1 MPWAE
6 AIGRET
12 QDCYKAILFG
22 FIPAPSYV
30 RPSAPGAPIFLA
42 AFTTEEIIVL
52 GLTLGFL
59 IISLGIHEAAHAFV
73 AWRCGDSTAK
83 DLGRMTLDPIPHI
96 DPFMTVLLPIIL
108 AVSSNGTMMFGGAK
122 PVPVNYHRLRNPLR
136 DMMLVAL
143 AGPISNFLLAI
154 LFMVIWKVLRFE
166 FDMERTTVAVM
177 VMEKTVLWNLLLAA
191 FNMIPV
197 PPLDGSRVMAYILP
211 QSLREGYVSL
221 ERFGLVIVLGLWFL
235 GVFRFIVLPVMD
247 HLRVAV
253 DFLTGGT
260 WA

>member
-1 MPWAE
+1 MPGAE
-6 AIGRET
+6 AIGRRA
-12 QDCYKAILFG
+12 QDCYKAILLG
-22 FIPAPSYV
+22 LPS
-30 RPSAPGAPIFLA
+30 RPSFPLLPKVKVTPIFLA
-42 AFTTEEIIVL
+42 ALDNQTLIVG

-96 DPFMTVLLPIIL
+96 DPFMTILLPAIL
-108 AVSSNGTMMFGGAK
+108 FFTTGFMFGGAK

-143 AGPISNFLLAI
+143 AGPISNFLLAV
-154 LFMVIWKVLRFE
+154 LFLLISKLLVHTFGLGSNEIAV
-166 FDMERTTVAVM
+166 TVMYEAM
-177 VMEKTVLWNLLLAA
+177 RWNLLLAA

-197 PPLDGSRVMAYILP
+197 PPLDGSRVMTFLLP
-211 QSLREGYVSL
+211 QGLREGYASL
-221 ERFGLVIVLGLWFL
+221 ERFGMLIIFGLFFL
-235 GVFRFIVLPVMD
+235 GVFRVIVYPIMSYL
-247 HLRVAV
+247 LKAA
-253 DFLTGGT
+253 DFLTGGV